1 MTAEAG
7 RGHIAVVLY
16 GSRGDIQPGVCL
28 ALELLE
34 RGHRV
39 SVAAPPNLVEFART
53 LGVDEVYPIGT
64 DTHTAWSSEAA
75 ADSRGRSPIAR
86 IRYALTT
93 VRAGFAAFDR
103 SLIGL
108 FVDDDAPLR
117 DTDLVVAAPLCQD
130 RCLAV
135 ADKLGIGLV
144 VLRFGPMSENGVLG
158 AVPGLTDS
166 WSPEWKRRSWRLAD
180 RVTWLATGW
189 NEASFRRRL
198 GVPRAFGPLPKRL
211 SALGI
216 RQIQAYDPAIVPGVA
231 EEWGAVKPVV
241 GFFDLAPGQRTAL
254 GESGGDSAELVSW
267 LDAGEPPVFV
277 SFGSMPID
285 DPEHL
290 TSLFAGVAAELGCRV
305 LFSLGPRR
313 GIDPANPGVYHVG
326 AVDHSVVLPRCRA
339 AVHHGGAGT
348 TAAGLRAGLP
358 TMICSVTA
366 DQPFWASRIRALGV
380 GFGARLRG
388 LTAEVA
394 GDGLRSILD
403 PEVVFAAKRFAESLV
418 AADRAVAA
426 AAGVVESEMAAGRRP
441 LPARFSPA
449 PARPSLLRR
458 PGLGVQALH
467 PANCEDTSV

>member
-1 MTAEAG
+1 VVTAEAG
-7 RGHIAVVLY
+7 RSHIVVVLY

-39 SVAAPPNLVEFART
+39 SAAAPPNLVEFART
-53 LGVDEVYPIGT
+53 LGVGEVYPIGT
-64 DTHTAWSSEAA
+64 DTHTAWSSDEA
-75 ADSRGRSPIAR
+75 ADSRSRSPIAR
-86 IRYALTT
+86 ICYALKT
-93 VRAGFAAFDR
+93 VRDGFAAFDR
-103 SLIGL
+103 SLTGL
-108 FVDDDAPLR
+108 FVGDDAPLR
-117 DTDLVVAAPLCQD
+117 DADLIVAAPLCQD

-135 ADKLGIGLV
+135 AEKLRIPLV

-198 GVPRAFGPLPKRL
+198 GVPRVFGPLPKRL
-211 SALGI
+211 SALGV

-241 GFFDLAPGQRTAL
+241 GFFDLAPEHRAAL
-254 GESGGDSAELVSW
+254 GEWGGDRAELVSW
-267 LDAGEPPVFV
+267 LDTGEPPVFV

-285 DPEHL
+285 DPDHL
-290 TSLFAGVAAELGCRV
+290 IALFSGAATELGCRV
-305 LFSLGPRR
+305 LFTLGERR
-313 GIDPANPGVYHVG
+313 GVDPLNPGVYYAG
-326 AVDHSVVLPRCRA
+326 AMDHSGILPRCRA

-366 DQPFWASRIRALGV
+366 DQPFWASRIAALGV
-380 GFGARLRG
+380 GYGTRLRG
-388 LTAEVA
+388 LTGAIVR
-394 GDGLRSILD
+394 DGLGVVLS
-403 PEVVFAAKRFAESLV
+403 PEAAAAARRLSDQLV
-418 AADRAVAA
+418 AAEKAVAA
-426 AAGVVESEMAAGRRP
+426 AAATVEEVLVAA
-441 LPARFSPA
+441 S
-449 PARPSLLRR
+449 
-458 PGLGVQALH
+458 
-467 PANCEDTSV
+467 